1 MTFLLNNVLKLD
13 SILLGFWELFWY
25 PLQIAMQ
32 IILPTHFIY
41 LTHPSGLITGK
52 VLFRKG
58 NNVAHYQVGLL
69 SACEEGGGSL
79 Q

>member
-13 SILLGFWELFWY
+13 SILLGFLGTFLVSFANCY
-25 PLQIAMQ
+25 ANYFAHTLH
-32 IILPTHFIY
+32 L
-41 LTHPSGLITGK
+41 PSGLITGK
-52 VLFRKG
+52 FLFRKG